1 MPPRWNAERAR
12 GVNGEVA
19 FIGFGEAGRA
29 FARPGDAAF
38 DLKTG
43 DPADRAAKLADYDA
57 GGVRGGETAR
67 EALDGA
73 TVVLSLVTA
82 DQALAAARDN
92 AALLGPGALWLD
104 MNSVAPGTK
113 RAAAAAIETAGGRYA
128 DVAVMAPVHPA
139 RMAVPLLVAGP
150 HAADAAAALAAIGFT
165 NVEIAGPKVGDASA
179 IKMIRSVMVKGIEA
193 LTAECILAANRAGV
207 TEAVIASL
215 DASSKVQGWGERADY
230 NLDRMLA
237 HGTRRAAEMEE
248 VVNTLAELGIEPVM
262 TRGTIA
268 RQRELGALG
277 VVPPEGLAAKLV
289 RIDGL
294 VRGEAA

>member
-1 MPPRWNAERAR
+1 MNAK
-12 GVNGEVA
+12 VA

-29 FARPGDAAF
+29 FARAGDAAF

-43 DPADRAAKLADYDA
+43 DPADRAAKLADYDV
-57 GGVRGGETAR
+57 GGVHGCETAR

-73 TVVLSLVTA
+73 AAVLSLVTA
-82 DQALAAARDN
+82 DQALVAAQDN
-92 AALLGPGALWLD
+92 AALLAPGALWLD

-113 RAAAAAIETAGGRYA
+113 RAAAAAIEAAGGRYA

-139 RMAVPLLVAGP
+139 GLAVPLLVAGP

-165 NVEIAGPKVGDASA
+165 KVEIAGPKVGDASA

-193 LTAECILAANRAGV
+193 LTGECILAANRAGV
-207 TEAVIASL
+207 TEAVLASL
-215 DASSKVQGWGERADY
+215 DASSKVQGWRERADY

-248 VVNTLAELGIEPVM
+248 VANTLAELGIDPVM

-277 VVPPEGLAAKLV
+277 VVPPEGLAAKLA
-289 RIDGL
+289 RIDGSAT
-294 VRGEAA
+294 GQAA